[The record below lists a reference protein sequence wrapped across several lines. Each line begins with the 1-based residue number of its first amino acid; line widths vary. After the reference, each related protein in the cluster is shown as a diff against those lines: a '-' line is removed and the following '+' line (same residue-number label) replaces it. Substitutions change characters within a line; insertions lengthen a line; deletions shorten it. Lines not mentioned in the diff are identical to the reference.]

1 MDISAWGKAILIVVV
16 FIILGGRII
25 ASTGT
30 QTISDNWPTYRCN
43 PSVIPFA
50 AQLAPDGL
58 DITTEDNFSYCVQN
72 TMSSFSSVLTQPL
85 DYLTSQSG
93 NVLDGIMGGMSG
105 MMDYITSFSDLF
117 GGHVCYYSY
126 HKTWRCTGKN
136 ERNYGRTIEYTFNR
150 QLYHFKYLE
159 WNHRRNYKRYGKSS
173 VIKFNCGT
181 LKTNNIL
188 RYIYE

>member
-117 GGHVCYYSY
+117 GGGGASLFSSLTDIIMYVTILITKLGDAQAKMSGIMVGLLNTLSTANYTILSIWNGTIGEII
-126 HKTWRCTGKN
+126 KDMGKV
-136 ERNYGRTIEYTFNR
+136 
-150 QLYHFKYLE
+150 L
-159 WNHRRNYKRYGKSS
+159 
-173 VIKFNCGT
+173 
-181 LKTNNIL
+181 
-188 RYIYE
+188 